1 MTIIKS
7 NFYSIKKALCLV
19 LWLSFSQLLYSET
32 VELKVMENPFFE
44 IIGTDFQST
53 QFTNK
58 LSQYVAKSLLKD
70 FSEEDYWPSRKILV
84 QLLRDETAFA
94 GGEYYKLHISELGF
108 VTLSIHWNKS
118 LSLPMTIEALV
129 VSFIQSYGYA
139 SYGERFLEVSP
150 SKAWML
156 KGLSQHM
163 YVSLKPSVGRLFY
176 EQAISEGFE
185 PNDFNAKLSDFNSPT
200 AAQAFGMYRF
210 IIKSNQISRKDR
222 LSIFN
227 QALLGEDVLQGIYHF
242 LQFDSQA
249 SLFNGLNDF
258 LTTELNNHLS
268 QFESLAASKN
278 WLEAVADFSSIE
290 IQSNK
295 RKHNSMHLLWKNRED
310 PSVVQLIEA
319 RIKLISLALNQIN
332 PLYYNAAQSLALT
345 YQKILDGVEEWEL
358 LYYFAD
364 FLGEF
369 DQANAVS
376 HQINKQLQSE
386 LP

>member
-1 MTIIKS
+1 M
-7 NFYSIKKALCLV
+7 
-19 LWLSFSQLLYSET
+19 LYSET
-32 VELKVMENPFFE
+32 VKLKVTENPFFE
-44 IIGTDFQST
+44 IIGADVQST
-53 QFTNK
+53 QFTNQ
-58 LSQYVAKSLLKD
+58 LSHYVAKSVLKD

-84 QLLRDETAFA
+84 QLTADETAFA

-108 VTLSIHWNKS
+108 VTLSIHWNQY
-118 LSLPMTIEALV
+118 LSLPMAIEALV

-139 SYGERFLEVSP
+139 SFGERFLEASP

-156 KGLSQHM
+156 KGSSHHI

-210 IIKSNQISRKDR
+210 IKSNQISRKDR
-222 LSIFN
+222 FSIFK
-227 QALLGEDVLQGIYHF
+227 QALLGEDVLQGIYHS

-249 SLFNGLNDF
+249 SLLNGLNDF
-258 LTTELNNHLS
+258 LRTELNNHLS
-268 QFESLAASKN
+268 QFESLAASRN

-310 PSVVQLIEA
+310 PSVVQLIKA
-319 RIKLISLALNQIN
+319 RLKLISLALNQIN

-358 LYYFAD
+358 LYYFSD